1 MTHAQEKH
9 NKRKVVLII
18 ATILVA
24 IGIITGGISAFFS
37 DFVTGNSTI
46 TAGTL
51 DLVQGT
57 DTITQNGTDITNI
70 GNNNKIVE
78 NFNPGDVVTV
88 SVPVTNS
95 GSKSAYLRGKFEL
108 TGTAFTNASAA
119 ADFTK
124 DFSVFKGTL
133 TQAEA
138 ETQKGTTTDLAQD
151 ATNVTWDGTAKSLT
165 WVDPTSEI
173 INGNSAKADFETETG
188 GADTRTLTYT
198 IYFKKSGKNEW
209 QDKTVALSY
218 AAQAIQ
224 YRNNT
229 TADWTDLTTTEV
241 NP

>member
-1 MTHAQEKH
+1 MTHAQEKN

-18 ATILVA
+18 AAILVA

-51 DLVQGT
+51 DLVKGT
-57 DTITQNGTDITNI
+57 ETITQNGTAITSI
-70 GNNNKIVE
+70 GNNNAIVE

-95 GSKSAYLRGKFEL
+95 GSKSAHLRGKFEL
-108 TGTAFTNASAA
+108 TGTAFTGAADASAFNTHFA
-119 ADFTK
+119 
-124 DFSVFKGTL
+124 VYKGTVNQA
-133 TQAEA
+133 TAEA
-138 ETQKGTTTDLAQD
+138 GTETDLAQD

-165 WVDPTSEI
+165 WVDPTPEI
-173 INGNSAKADFETETG
+173 INGNSAKADYETETG

-241 NP
+241 TNP

>member
-1 MTHAQEKH
+1 MTHAQEKN

-18 ATILVA
+18 AAILVA

-46 TAGTL
+46 TAGT
-51 DLVQGT
+51 
-57 DTITQNGTDITNI
+57 
-70 GNNNKIVE
+70 E
-78 NFNPGDVVTV
+78 
-88 SVPVTNS
+88 
-95 GSKSAYLRGKFEL
+95 
-108 TGTAFTNASAA
+108 
-119 ADFTK
+119 
-124 DFSVFKGTL
+124 
-133 TQAEA
+133 
-138 ETQKGTTTDLAQD
+138 TDLAQD

-165 WVDPTSEI
+165 WVDPTPEI